1 MHRSSD
7 AIGNISGA
15 LAKAQAEL
23 TNPEKSLIATIRS
36 PFPREADRTFRYAP
50 LSSGLDIIRKSL
62 GRHEIATIQS
72 TGIDKEAGLLRLTT
86 ILAHSSGEWISS
98 EWPVCQIADV
108 SSAQRMGAALTYARR
123 YALFTL
129 VGIAGEDDLDAP
141 DLDADPNPAAE
152 PPRQAD
158 RRKQSNG
165 QAAAAQRTADGEG
178 NLPRPSAR
186 SVLGEQ
192 LSASLRESLIQ
203 QMAAINS
210 EDEAAAWAHRNL
222 PAKNTLTATDAKLVE
237 ERFQAMLSAIGDTPH
252 YGGPSEAPT
261 DGFAAGGRS
270 HALDEKAGVTAP
282 GPNAGT
288 NDKDSKRAKK
298 LPGSEVVHAL
308 GKPVRLR
315 DKDHRKF
322 VLRQPCLVCGRV
334 PSDPHHLTFTQ
345 PRALGRRVS
354 DEFTVPVC
362 RVHHRELHRSGNEA
376 AWWRKLNI
384 DPLPVALRLWQH
396 TREDG
401 EPAPMM
407 QVQAV
412 NPPNVLPHDEARTSP
427 DARVDPEIAP
437 SKKAH
442 GLRADDL
449 IASDRGQ
456 SRRHT

>member
-7 AIGNISGA
+7 SIGNISGA

-72 TGIDKEAGLLRLTT
+72 TEIDKEAGLLRLTT
-86 ILAHSSGEWISS
+86 ILAHSSGEWVSS

-165 QAAAAQRTADGEG
+165 QAAAGQRAAAGG
-178 NLPRPSAR
+178 GKPPGPSAR

-192 LSASLRESLIQ
+192 LSASLRESLIE

-210 EDEAAAWAHRNL
+210 EDEAGGWAHRNL
-222 PAKNTLTATDAKLVE
+222 PAKNTLTAADAKIVE
-237 ERFQAMLSAIGDTPH
+237 ERFQARLSSISGSGDP
-252 YGGPSEAPT
+252 GGLCENSGGAS
-261 DGFAAGGRS
+261 DGPFPGGTNS
-270 HALDEKAGVTAP
+270 NPAHAVPDQSVMSTGLVDAVSSEKAPPA
-282 GPNAGT
+282 AA
-288 NDKDSKRAKK
+288 KRSRRSAV
-298 LPGSEVVHAL
+298 GAL

-354 DEFTVPVC
+354 DEFTVPLC

-376 AWWRKLNI
+376 AWWRRLNI
-384 DPLPVALRLWQH
+384 DPLPVALKLWQQS
-396 TREDG
+396 RADG
-401 EPAPMM
+401 ELFPST
-407 QVQAV
+407 QGVTQAQ
-412 NPPNVLPHDEARTSP
+412 
-427 DARVDPEIAP
+427 P
-437 SKKAH
+437 SKTTDVSAQN
-442 GLRADDL
+442 G
-449 IASDRGQ
+449 SG
-456 SRRHT
+456 TEP